1 MSVLPRH
8 EIELHE
14 RHHRAAFLA
23 ATPDEPASES
33 LTTRPLWVITGQ
45 VGVILAV
52 FLGFGVMAS
61 LELIPPKLT
70 ALLLFCCVAGMIAL
84 GPARL
89 INKVIISAP
98 LVAVVGW
105 WMASFLWSN
114 DASGWWRDTQAMLP
128 LVLGFA
134 VIAGLLPGWAF
145 RGALVAACYLAV
157 AFTVLQL
164 GINPGEAM
172 TNSDD
177 VAGWRGGFIHK
188 NAMAPFMLFAGLTI
202 ACFDRRPLRRGLG
215 LTAVA
220 VLVIMSQSGTSIA
233 TGLAVLLVCMFLAR
247 IATSDQATG
256 AVLAVSAAATAV
268 VAGVAIAL
276 FLPNLLEFGG
286 KDPTLTS
293 RTEIWSG
300 AWVAV
305 GQQPWLGYGAGSVW
319 TNLNIDPARSILRD
333 LGFTVFHSHNGF
345 LELLLLL
352 GVIGLV
358 LWTWLV
364 VSTLRLGLAH
374 LREQPGTGVFVAGFV
389 LLMLLTSITEV
400 TTLGIWLAMLGALNC
415 HLLRTIDRTSLRTP
429 ALGVLMGGVLVVTL
443 GAASIAALSARSTN
457 GPIDSITIVPGNIS
471 PDDDDDDGD
480 RQDIVV
486 HLPRPAEIPST
497 TIGRRAEVG
506 TGAVVGTDATAER
519 LDDVDGVDGE
529 PSPPSAAP
537 REPDDR
543 STGSRRGTPDS
554 VPPPAAPVAPPPPPA
569 QPIRPGGSTPPTSAV
584 PPSRPAPAPPSTKPA
599 PVTPPTPPPTR
610 PAPAPPPPTRPAP
623 APPRPTPTT
632 TTPVPTTIVVD
643 DDEAPA
649 PPADSG
655 RPDHAGR
662 PGRPDNPG
670 KPDKPRGPDTSGQ
683 TDTTIAQAPAD
694 A

>member
-1 MSVLPRH
+1 MSMIHRH
-8 EIELHE
+8 EVELHE
-14 RHHRAAFLA
+14 RRPRAAFLGP
-23 ATPDEPASES
+23 TLDEPAHES
-33 LTTRPLWVITGQ
+33 LTTRPLWVVTGQ

-61 LELIPPKLT
+61 LELVPPKLT

-89 INKVIISAP
+89 INKVIVSAP

-114 DASGWWRDTQAMLP
+114 DVSGWWRDSQAMLP
-128 LVLGFA
+128 LVLGLA
-134 VIAGLLPGWAF
+134 VTAGLLPGWAF

-164 GINPGEAM
+164 GINPGETM

-202 ACFDRRPLRRGLG
+202 ACFDRRSVRRGLG
-215 LTAVA
+215 LAVVA
-220 VLVIMSQSGTSIA
+220 VLVVMSQSGTSIA
-233 TGLAVLLVCMFLAR
+233 TGLAVLLVCVFLAR

-256 AVLAVSAAATAV
+256 AVLAVSATATAV

-300 AWVAV
+300 AWAAV

-364 VSTLRLGLAH
+364 VSTVRLGLAH
-374 LREQPGTGVFVAGFV
+374 LRTQPGTGVFVAGFV

-415 HLLRTIDRTSLRTP
+415 HLLRTTDRTSLRTP
-429 ALGVLMGGVLVVTL
+429 ALGVLMAGVLVVTL

-457 GPIDSITIVPGNIS
+457 GPVDSITIVPGNIS
-471 PDDDDDDGD
+471 PDDDDGE

-497 TIGRRAEVG
+497 SIGRRTEVG
-506 TGAVVGTDATAER
+506 TGAVVGTDATADR
-519 LDDVDGVDGE
+519 LDDVDGVDGGVEGE
-529 PSPPSAAP
+529 PSSPPARP
-537 REPDDR
+537 REPDAR
-543 STGSRRGTPDS
+543 SSGSRRGAPES
-554 VPPPAAPVAPPPPPA
+554 VPPPAAPVAPPSPPA
-569 QPIRPGGSTPPTSAV
+569 QPTRPGGSTPPTSAV

-599 PVTPPTPPPTR
+599 PVKPPAPQPTPPPTR
-610 PAPAPPPPTRPAP
+610 PAPAPPRPAP
-623 APPRPTPTT
+623 TT
-632 TTPVPTTIVVD
+632 TSPVPTTIVVVD
-643 DDEAPA
+643 DTPA

-670 KPDKPRGPDTSGQ
+670 RPDTPRGPDTSDQ
-683 TDTTIAQAPAD
+683 SDATIVQAPAD